1 MKSTTIARV
10 TLAPREVLE
19 AIERQR
25 VKADA
30 SAVASR
36 EREHTKAHATAAPTD
51 HSASRLDPKVSAR
64 VAARVVLR
72 DEFALVRAGIASA
85 TDENLSI
92 ADRLAGIHRARRGLK
107 RLHALRDLLRAGFPR
122 GQGAARTAIRR
133 AKERLA
139 ETRQRDALALLL
151 EELCALRSHP
161 LTSTS
166 AHQIAALQVAPQS
179 QPVRD
184 VLADLSV
191 AERSMRLPSGAP
203 IDWHEITAQL
213 ATTWGRARIAAR
225 QQWLGRTESW
235 MHETRKQYQRLGD
248 QLEALAL
255 CATPSQL
262 VARKRLRVAAAQ
274 LGRARDLGM
283 LAEMIDRSSPEG
295 RAVANR
301 AVKLRSRAV
310 RVARDTSRRALVA
323 TKLQTARAMTQ
334 RISRA

>member
-1 MKSTTIARV
+1 MTVIARKDRVKIAPRVALDALEQQRAKRESLSHRGPSPSLAAGDPADRSATQLDPTKNARV
-10 TLAPREVLE
+10 TARDVLREEFAQVRRGVE
-19 AIERQR
+19 
-25 VKADA
+25 
-30 SAVASR
+30 
-36 EREHTKAHATAAPTD
+36 
-51 HSASRLDPKVSAR
+51 R
-64 VAARVVLR
+64 VA
-72 DEFALVRAGIASA
+72 DETLPV
-85 TDENLSI
+85 

-107 RLHALRDLLRAGFPR
+107 RLGALRDLLRAGFPR
-122 GQGAARTAIRR
+122 GQDAARTSIRR

-213 ATTWGRARIAAR
+213 ATTWGRARIAAC